1 MPNITL
7 TTTPGLIATATTRVD
22 AAALN
27 AIANPLV
34 ELVPTGG
41 MGVEFLDLAALTTAI
56 APGVRGRNLL
66 PRSAFAYQD
75 WRNPEGSTVSEGG
88 SEENAYDW
96 TCRPVGGKIKVTRVA
111 AAYNNLSTW
120 AAQLEV
126 ESASCTS
133 VNYVT
138 WIPSSIGGTLR
149 TGNVCF
155 SMMVRNNQG
164 SSIYA
169 CLTITP
175 AQAPDLRAAMG
186 ATVSGTPTPLPP
198 GEWTRL
204 QIVVNAAT
212 LALQNGAEIG
222 LKTDGLTAS
231 GQSLQL
237 CQAQLE
243 QASAPTPWLA
253 PLLPATD
260 VVAAYPIF
268 GPGDKLEGGR
278 LVVQTTSGQMRY
290 FGGAPNNMVKPVV
303 TWNKLGYPE
312 WIDLGSNKV
321 VFAFTGLDQ
330 FVTAPT
336 GATAVKF
343 WIWGAGGSN
352 DAAEVGGAVK
362 GGVGGFTWGTYPIT
376 TPSIKLVIVVG
387 EGAHGLARRAYGF
400 GGAGQGSAHQHNG
413 GGLSGIF
420 KNVGTPAPGAVGAND
435 QSRAIAIAGGGGSGG
450 QTGGGGGA
458 VQGGNGNDPASAG
471 GSANMQGS
479 DATGGQYDGEG
490 GGGGGYVGGGS
501 LSRAGKGG
509 LGHLDGTVNG
519 GTVAGDYGMTSSAW
533 PSLVIPQSS
542 RPEYQTGV
550 GGSGQPGLV
559 VIEWIY

>member
-7 TTTPGLIATATTRVD
+7 TTTPGLIATSTTRVD

-27 AIANPLV
+27 LIANPLV

-66 PRSAFAYQD
+66 PRCAFAYQD
-75 WRNPEGSTVSEGG
+75 WRHPEGSTVAAGG

-96 TCRPVGGKIKVTRVA
+96 TCRPVGGKIKVIRAEVS
-111 AAYNNLSTW
+111 YNNLSTW
-120 AAQLEV
+120 AAQLQV
-126 ESASCTS
+126 DDTYCASVS
-133 VNYVT
+133 YVT
-138 WIPSSIGGTLR
+138 WISSSIGGNLR

-155 SMMVRNNQG
+155 SLMVKNLQSNT
-164 SSIYA
+164 IYA
-169 CLTITP
+169 CLTMTP
-175 AQAPDLRAAMG
+175 AQSPDLRNALGTM
-186 ATVSGTPTPLPP
+186 VSGTNTPLLP
-198 GEWTRL
+198 GVWTRL
-204 QIVVNAAT
+204 QIVVDAAT
-212 LALQNGAEIG
+212 QALQNGAEIG

-260 VVAAYPIF
+260 VVAPYPIF
-268 GPGDKLEGGR
+268 GPGDKLEGAR

-290 FGGAPNNMVKPVV
+290 FDGAPNNMVKPVV
-303 TWNKLGYPE
+303 TWNKLGFPE

-321 VFAFTGLDQ
+321 VFAFTGQDQ

-336 GATAVKF
+336 GATFVKF

-352 DAAEVGGAVK
+352 DAPDASGAVK
-362 GGVGGFTWGTYPIT
+362 GGVGGFTYGKMAVTAGQ
-376 TPSIKLVIVVG
+376 KLAIVVG

-420 KNVGTPAPGAVGAND
+420 YNNGYPSIGLQAGDTG
-435 QSRAIAIAGGGGSGG
+435 RAIAIAGGGGCGGQSGG
-450 QTGGGGGA
+450 GNNGS
-458 VQGGNGNDPASAG
+458 QGGNGNDAGSAG
-471 GSANMQGS
+471 GSSTMQGA
-479 DATGGQYDGEG
+479 DAYGTQSNGEG
-490 GGGGGYVGGGS
+490 GGGGGYSGGTG
-501 LSRAGKGG
+501 LGLGGKGG
-509 LGHLDGTVNG
+509 TGYLAAAAMLGTLGT
-519 GTVAGDYGMTSSAW
+519 DYGMSYSIR
-533 PSLVIPQSS
+533 PSLIIPESS

-559 VIEWIY
+559 VLEWIY